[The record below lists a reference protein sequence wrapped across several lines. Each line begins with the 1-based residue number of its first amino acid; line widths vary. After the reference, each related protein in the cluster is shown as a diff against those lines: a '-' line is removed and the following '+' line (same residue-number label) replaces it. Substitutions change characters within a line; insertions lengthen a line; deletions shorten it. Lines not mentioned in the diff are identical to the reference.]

1 MDIHSES
8 ATSIVHAYIP
18 QLSNANLHIFWKFYP
33 VRPAGINQDI
43 FQEEQVEEI
52 PE

>member
-1 MDIHSES
+1 M
-8 ATSIVHAYIP
+8 
-18 QLSNANLHIFWKFYP
+18 QNLHIFWKFYP

-43 FQEEQVEEI
+43 FQEEQVEEF